1 MAEFLAVP
9 LKKPT
14 DVDIIK
20 PLKNLISLQFPNDNE
35 KLDILSEKLN
45 LFNKLRTA
53 AVWKVFEKHES
64 SLEVI
69 YSYYDHLV
77 SLESKIFPATV
88 NIPFRWKDAF
98 NKGSLFGGRISL
110 TVCSLAWE
118 RVCVLFNIAA
128 LQSAIAQAQSLDT
141 DEGLKLSAKMLQSAA
156 GIFSYLKG
164 AVVPAIQQDP
174 TPDMNADT
182 LAALSTLML
191 AQAQETF
198 VHKAIH
204 DRMKDAILA
213 KLCAQCEDYYADAM
227 RLMSKDSLKQMWDKE
242 WVQMVSGK
250 QAALHAMTHYYQGLV
265 CKQNKEIGE
274 EIARLQCAVDLF
286 REAQARSGR
295 PQFFED
301 ILSRAQ
307 RNLAEALKDNDFIY
321 HERIPDIKSI
331 EPVGKASIAKSLP
344 LPTKFSAKPIE
355 LFEFLV
361 PMVIHQSMAGF
372 EQKKSDIVN
381 GEIGKLREST
391 QLMNTVL
398 SSLNLPASLED
409 TQGTELPASLQDKSQ
424 AVINNGGIQK
434 LESLIR
440 ELPDL
445 LQRNTEIL
453 NECDRMINEEKTSD
467 DQLKSQFRERWTRTP
482 SSQLTQTFQVNLA
495 KYREI
500 INNAINADKVVRE
513 NFETHRQAISLLS
526 QGPAAMTQ
534 ALPSCNG
541 STNATNCS
549 AAQQLRHLMEE
560 VETIKATRDVIESE
574 LKSSQLD
581 MKERFMKALIEDG
594 AVTEKLATDALQDT
608 YGALQNQVRESVA
621 RQDTLLS
628 QIQEKNSEFTAERM
642 GGGNSALRRDQMLKQ
657 WAAGYDAFMDLQ
669 KHLQEGAKFYNDLT
683 ELLVVFQNKI
693 NDFCFARKTE
703 KEELMKDLT
712 QDLSRGPVGLPS
724 APSSHNKQDNPD
736 SKRDPP
742 ARPPPPQAP
751 PSTPYPTM
759 PQGMPV
765 PYAMP
770 GQAPYPMYMP
780 APMPQTYNPYATLP
794 GPGQYPQNP
803 MPGQQNPAYPMQG
816 YMTYPGPQGGYQYP
830 QYPPHQ

>member
-20 PLKNLISLQFPNDNE
+20 PLKNLIALQFPNDNE
-35 KLDILSEKLN
+35 KLDILNEKLN
-45 LFNKLRTA
+45 LFSKLRTA

-110 TVCSLAWE
+110 TVCLLAWE

-141 DEGLKLSAKMLQSAA
+141 DEGLKLAAKMLQSSA
-156 GIFSYLKG
+156 GIFNYLKG
-164 AVVPAIQQDP
+164 AIVPAIQQDP

-182 LAALSTLML
+182 LSALSTLML
-191 AQAQETF
+191 AQAQEAF
-198 VHKAIH
+198 VQKAIH

-213 KLCAQCEDYYADAM
+213 KLCAQCEDYYAEAM
-227 RLMSKDSLKQMWDKE
+227 RLMSKDSVKQMWDRE
-242 WVQMVSGK
+242 WVQQVSGK
-250 QAALHAMTHYYQGLV
+250 QAALHAQTHYYQALV
-265 CKQNKEIGE
+265 CKQNKEVGQ
-274 EIARLQCAVDLF
+274 EIARLTCAMELF
-286 REAQARSGR
+286 REAQSRSGR
-295 PQFFED
+295 PQLCED
-301 ILSRAQ
+301 IMNKAQ
-307 RNLAEALKDNDFIY
+307 RNLTEAQKDNDFIY
-321 HERIPDIKSI
+321 HERIPDVKSL
-331 EPVGKASIAKSLP
+331 EPVGKAALAKPLP
-344 LPTKFSAKPIE
+344 LPTRFSTKPAD

-381 GEIGKLREST
+381 GEIAKLREST

-409 TQGTELPASLQDKSQ
+409 THGTELPSSLQEKSQ
-424 AVINNGGIQK
+424 AVINNGGIEK

-453 NECDRMINEEKTSD
+453 NECDRMINDEKSSD
-467 DQLKSQFRERWTRTP
+467 DQLRSQFKERWTRTP
-482 SSQLTQTFQVNLA
+482 SSQLTETFRVNLA

-500 INNAINADKVVRE
+500 INNAIRADKVVQKT
-513 NFETHRQAISLLS
+513 FEQHGKAISLLS
-526 QGPAAMTQ
+526 QGSAAIIQ
-534 ALPSCNG
+534 ALPSVSGG
-541 STNATNCS
+541 SNATNCS
-549 AAQQLRHLMEE
+549 AARQLRQLMEE

-574 LKSSQLD
+574 LKTSTLD
-581 MKERFMKALIEDG
+581 MKEKFMKALIEDG
-594 AVTEKLATDALQDT
+594 AVTETLATDALQDT
-608 YGALQNQVRESVA
+608 YGALQEQVRESVA
-621 RQDTLLS
+621 KQETLLS
-628 QIQEKNSEFTAERM
+628 QIQEKNSEFTAEKM
-642 GGGNSALRRDQMLKQ
+642 GGGCLAVQREDMLKDL
-657 WAAGYDAFMDLQ
+657 AAGYDAFMDLQ
-669 KHLQEGAKFYNDLT
+669 KHLQEGGKFYNDLT

-712 QDLSRGPVGLPS
+712 QDLSRGPVGLPT
-724 APSSHNKQDNPD
+724 APSNHED
-736 SKRDPP
+736 SKRQAP
-742 ARPPPPQAP
+742 ARPPPPQPAP
-751 PSTPYPTM
+751 NTPYPTM
-759 PQGMPV
+759 PQGMPL

-770 GQAPYPMYMP
+770 SQAPYPMYVP

-794 GPGQYPQNP
+794 GPGAQNYPQNP
-803 MPGQQNPAYPMQG
+803 MPAQQNPAYPMQG
-816 YMTYPGPQGGYQYP
+816 YMTYPGPQGYQYP
-830 QYPPHQ
+830 GYPPAPHQ

>member
-20 PLKNLISLQFPNDNE
+20 PLKNLIALQFPNDNE
-35 KLDILSEKLN
+35 KLDILNEKLN
-45 LFNKLRTA
+45 LFSKLRTA

-141 DEGLKLSAKMLQSAA
+141 DEGLKLAAKMLQSSA
-156 GIFSYLKG
+156 GIFNYLKLDG
-164 AVVPAIQQDP
+164 HTNQHY
-174 TPDMNADT
+174 
-182 LAALSTLML
+182 
-191 AQAQETF
+191 QA
-198 VHKAIH
+198 
-204 DRMKDAILA
+204 
-213 KLCAQCEDYYADAM
+213 
-227 RLMSKDSLKQMWDKE
+227 
-242 WVQMVSGK
+242 
-250 QAALHAMTHYYQGLV
+250 LV
-265 CKQNKEIGE
+265 CKQNKEVGQ
-274 EIARLQCAVDLF
+274 EIARLTCAMELF
-286 REAQARSGR
+286 REAQSRSGR
-295 PQFFED
+295 PQLCED
-301 ILSRAQ
+301 IMNKAQ
-307 RNLAEALKDNDFIY
+307 RNLTEAQKDNDFIY
-321 HERIPDIKSI
+321 HERIPDVKSL
-331 EPVGKASIAKSLP
+331 EPVGKAALAKPLP
-344 LPTKFSAKPIE
+344 LPTRFSTKPAD

-381 GEIGKLREST
+381 GEIAKLREST

-409 TQGTELPASLQDKSQ
+409 THGTELPSSLQEKSQ
-424 AVINNGGIQK
+424 AVINNGGIEK

-453 NECDRMINEEKTSD
+453 NECDRMINDEKSSD
-467 DQLKSQFRERWTRTP
+467 DQLRSQFKERWTRTP
-482 SSQLTQTFQVNLA
+482 SSQLTETFRVNLA

-500 INNAINADKVVRE
+500 INNAIRADKVVQKT
-513 NFETHRQAISLLS
+513 FEQHGKAISLLS
-526 QGPAAMTQ
+526 QGSAAIIQ
-534 ALPSCNG
+534 ALPSVSGG
-541 STNATNCS
+541 SNATNCS
-549 AAQQLRHLMEE
+549 AARQLRQLMEE

-574 LKSSQLD
+574 LKTSTLD
-581 MKERFMKALIEDG
+581 MKEKFMKALIEDG
-594 AVTEKLATDALQDT
+594 AVTETLATDALQDT
-608 YGALQNQVRESVA
+608 YGALQEQVRGSVA
-621 RQDTLLS
+621 KQETLLS
-628 QIQEKNSEFTAERM
+628 QIQEKNSEFTAEKM
-642 GGGNSALRRDQMLKQ
+642 GGGCLAVQREDMLKDL
-657 WAAGYDAFMDLQ
+657 AAGYDAFMDLQ
-669 KHLQEGAKFYNDLT
+669 KHLQEGGKFYNDLT

-712 QDLSRGPVGLPS
+712 QDLSRGPVGLPT
-724 APSSHNKQDNPD
+724 APSNHEDA
-736 SKRDPP
+736 KRQAP
-742 ARPPPPQAP
+742 ARPPPPQPAP
-751 PSTPYPTM
+751 NTPYPTM
-759 PQGMPV
+759 PQGMPL

-770 GQAPYPMYMP
+770 SQAPYPMYVP

-794 GPGQYPQNP
+794 GPGAQNYPQNP
-803 MPGQQNPAYPMQG
+803 MPAQQNPAYPMQG
-816 YMTYPGPQGGYQYP
+816 YMTYPGPQGYQYP
-830 QYPPHQ
+830 GYPPAPHQ